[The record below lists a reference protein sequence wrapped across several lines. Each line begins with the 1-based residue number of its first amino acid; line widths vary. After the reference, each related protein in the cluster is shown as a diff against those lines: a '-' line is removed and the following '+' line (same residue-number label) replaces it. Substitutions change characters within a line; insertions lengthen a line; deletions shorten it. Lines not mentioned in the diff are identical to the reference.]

1 MTAFKLLAILNYI
14 IKKIPILNLLTH
26 LFMANIYIRTD
37 NQTKGDYKIAIEKVK
52 KSGFKTTQ
60 SEMGELLIRK
70 WTNKTLNKNK
80 TND

>member
-1 MTAFKLLAILNYI
+1 
-14 IKKIPILNLLTH
+14 
-26 LFMANIYIRTD
+26 MANIYIRTD